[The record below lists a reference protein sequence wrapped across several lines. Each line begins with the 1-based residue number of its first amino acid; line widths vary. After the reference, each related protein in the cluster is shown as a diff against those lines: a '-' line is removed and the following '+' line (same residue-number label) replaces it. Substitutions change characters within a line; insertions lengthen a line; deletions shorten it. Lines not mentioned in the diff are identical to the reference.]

1 MAKKILVID
10 DNLHMRE
17 NIAEILELAD
27 YEVLTAVNGKEGVL
41 TAQQTKPDVIVCDIM
56 MPELDGYGVLYL
68 LSKNPETSNIPFIFL
83 TAKAE
88 MNDLRKG
95 MNLGA
100 DDYLTKPFEETDLLN
115 AIEARIKRSDI
126 FKSIDD
132 NSPENLSSFFD
143 EAKGTKALE
152 ELSDSQKTKV
162 YGKKEMIYLEGN
174 YPHALYYIS
183 KGKVKVYKTNEN
195 GKELIVGVYGKGDF
209 IGYLPLLKDCEYQ
222 DSAMVLEKATV
233 NLIAKI
239 GFNEL
244 VNKNKDVSMKFIKML
259 SGNVME
265 VENELLKYAYNTVRK
280 RVADSLVKLANKYKA
295 ENSDLFAIS
304 REDLSN
310 MVGTAPESV
319 IRVLSEFKTDKL
331 IETQGRK
338 IKVLDIDKL
347 ERVEY

>member
-1 MAKKILVID
+1 
-10 DNLHMRE
+10 
-17 NIAEILELAD
+17 
-27 YEVLTAVNGKEGVL
+27 
-41 TAQQTKPDVIVCDIM
+41 
-56 MPELDGYGVLYL
+56 
-68 LSKNPETSNIPFIFL
+68 
-83 TAKAE
+83 

-115 AIEARIKRSDI
+115 AIEARIKRNDV
-126 FKSIDD
+126 FKAIEGT
-132 NSPENLSSFFD
+132 SPENLSSFFD

-152 ELSDSQKTKV
+152 ELSDKSKKRKSMP
-162 YGKKEMIYLEGN
+162 KKEMIYLEGN

-183 KGKVKVYKTNEN
+183 KGKVKVYKTNED
-195 GKELIVGVYGKGDF
+195 GKELIVGIYGKGDF

-233 NLIAKI
+233 NLISKI
-239 GFNEL
+239 GFNDL

-265 VENELLKYAYNTVRK
+265 VESELLKYAYNTVRK
-280 RVADSLVKLANKYKA
+280 RVADSLVKLANKYKI
-295 ENSDLFAIS
+295 ENVELFSIS

-331 IETQGRK
+331 IETQGRR
-338 IKVLDIDKL
+338 IKVLDIEKL
-347 ERVEY
+347 EKVEY

>member
-1 MAKKILVID
+1 MEKKILVID

-27 YEVLTAVNGKEGVL
+27 YDVLTAVNGKEGVL
-41 TAQQTKPDVIVCDIM
+41 KAQQTHPDVIICDIM

-68 LSKNPETSNIPFIFL
+68 LSKNAETSNIPFIFL

-115 AIEARIKRSDI
+115 AIEARIKRNEV
-126 FKSIDD
+126 FKAIDS

-152 ELSDSQKTKV
+152 DLSKSQKIKV
-162 YGKKEMIYLEGN
+162 YAKKEMIYLEGN
-174 YPHALYYIS
+174 YPHALYYIA
-183 KGKVKVYKTNEN
+183 KGKVKVFKTNED
-195 GKELIVGVYGKGDF
+195 GKELIVGIYGEGDF

-222 DSAMVLEKATV
+222 DSAMALEEATI
-233 NLIAKI
+233 NLIAKA

-280 RVADSLVKLANKYKA
+280 RVADSLVKLSNKYKS
-295 ENSDLFAIS
+295 ENTTLFSIS

-319 IRVLSEFKTDKL
+319 IRVLSEFKADKL

-338 IKVLDIDKL
+338 IKVLNKKEL
-347 ERVEY
+347 ERIEY